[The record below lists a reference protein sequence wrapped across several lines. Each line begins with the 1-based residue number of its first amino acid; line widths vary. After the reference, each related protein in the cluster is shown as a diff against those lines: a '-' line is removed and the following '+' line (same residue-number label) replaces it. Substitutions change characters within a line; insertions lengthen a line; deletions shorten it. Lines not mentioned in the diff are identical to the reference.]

1 MRIEMEIN
9 VNEHAI
15 SNYVLTIKNLRG
27 ASHLTISMFSAL
39 IDNDWICFMF

>member
-15 SNYVLTIKNLRG
+15 SKYVLTMKRHE
-27 ASHLTISMFSAL
+27 ARL
-39 IDNDWICFMF
+39 I

>member
-15 SNYVLTIKNLRG
+15 SNEKTRG

-39 IDNDWICFMF
+39 IDNDWICLMF

>member
-15 SNYVLTIKNLRG
+15 YNYVLTMKRHE
-27 ASHLTISMFSAL
+27 ARL
-39 IDNDWICFMF
+39 I